1 MHWLVAV
8 AVVIVLLVLGFI
20 LFIFMPKPIVFF
32 DVLIDETKLFNDS
45 HDEIVK
51 EIKDADLKDSVI
63 PIYYDGRIYT
73 DKYPIIYELLC
84 CIPDIK
90 MAGIINIKPK
100 FEQKKEYGLSKLA
113 NNTVRYFYTVK
124 HSATLRSGIW
134 IDGAQ
139 KFFYNKEW
147 IVGDM
152 SREHSLFNKNRKEYT
167 TVIFIDVQRPSSIHP
182 GCSPTHTS
190 SDDEIAKAFG
200 L

>member
-20 LFIFMPKPIVFF
+20 LFIFMPKPTVFF
-32 DVLIDETKLFNDS
+32 DVTIAETKLFEDS
-45 HDEIVK
+45 HEEIVK
-51 EIKDADLKDSVI
+51 EIQEVGSNNPVI
-63 PIYYDGRIYT
+63 PIYYDGHIYT
-73 DKYPIIYELLC
+73 DKYPVIYELLR
-84 CIPDIK
+84 CIPDVK

-100 FEQKKEYGLSKLA
+100 FEQKRQYGISRLV
-113 NNTVRYFYTVK
+113 NDTVRYFYTVK

-167 TVIFIDVQRPSSIHP
+167 TVIFIDVQRPPSIHT
-182 GCSPTHTS
+182 GCSPTHKS
-190 SDDEIAKAFG
+190 ADDEIAKAFRH
-200 L
+200 